1 MHLLVRLQHGKLVV
15 STRDYMSKRLMAT
28 LSIIGVISGIA
39 FVIFLTQTLLAPLI
53 EKAEWFPENGILG
66 IIAWLLLYV
75 ALTLLIA
82 PASLHKFVSG
92 VLFGFWGGWIIAF
105 IGACL
110 GAILPFWLTK
120 KYIYKLVDRRMQKKP
135 TLRAL
140 KTAVG
145 EDGLRCVFL
154 TRVSLVIPYPVL
166 NYGFG
171 LTDVTWKDYLI
182 GSTGMIVP
190 SALYAYWGS
199 KAADISVAMS
209 EGGRDWTYWT
219 ALVASIVLT
228 IWIIVYLRRITL
240 AHIALDEGN

>member
-1 MHLLVRLQHGKLVV
+1 
-15 STRDYMSKRLMAT
+15 MAT
-28 LSIIGVISGIA
+28 LSVIGVIAGIA
-39 FVIFLTQTLLAPLI
+39 FTIFLTQTLLAPLI
-53 EKAEWFPENGILG
+53 EKATWFPENGMLG
-66 IIAWLLLYV
+66 IVAWLLLYV
-75 ALTLLIA
+75 ILALLIA

-92 VLFGFWGGWIIAF
+92 VLFGFWGGWIVAF
-105 IGACL
+105 VGAFL

-120 KYIYKLVDRRMQKKP
+120 KYLYNWVDGKMHGKP

-140 KTAVG
+140 KKAVS

-171 LTDVTWKDYLI
+171 LTDVTWKDYLW

-199 KAADISVAMS
+199 KAADLSVAMN
-209 EGGRDWTYWT
+209 EGRDWTYWGAVT
-219 ALVASIVLT
+219 VSIIIT
-228 IWIIVYLRRITL
+228 IWIGVYLRRITL
-240 AHIALDEGN
+240 AHIALEEAN